1 MVFNYKYWQGLSSK
15 CAINQILHNHICL
28 FFHSHSM
35 ILNIITVKII
45 LLWRTYHLSYYSVI
59 VFYLFYCSKFY
70 NCFWCKYI
78 LLLALF
84 LFYCI
89 TYEELLMSSNMSLE
103 KTLYFKS
110 SLSNKQFLSFP
121 QLSPQNPWQSA
132 IHLIQV
138 KGGQVTV

>member
-1 MVFNYKYWQGLSSK
+1 M
-15 CAINQILHNHICL
+15 
-28 FFHSHSM
+28 FFHSYSK
-35 ILNIITVKII
+35 IVNIITVKII
-45 LLWRTYHLSYYSVI
+45 LLWRTYHLYYSVI
-59 VFYLFYCSKFY
+59 VCYLFYCSKFY

-110 SLSNKQFLSFP
+110 SLNNKTIFKFSSTFTSKSMAICNSFDSS
-121 QLSPQNPWQSA
+121 QGWTSDSLKKA
-132 IHLIQV
+132 
-138 KGGQVTV
+138 TVSTTLNYTTFIIITNK